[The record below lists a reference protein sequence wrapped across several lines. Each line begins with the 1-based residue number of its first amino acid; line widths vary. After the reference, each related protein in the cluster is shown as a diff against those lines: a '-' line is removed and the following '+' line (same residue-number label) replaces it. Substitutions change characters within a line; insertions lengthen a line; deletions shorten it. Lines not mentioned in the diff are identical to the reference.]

1 MILLENVVKKYD
13 DMIINVN
20 LKINKGE
27 IFGILGVSG
36 SGKTTILNMI
46 QNIVKSDSGTIFKYS
61 DKISMIFQESNLL
74 NNLTVYE
81 NIKLA
86 LKIKKINDYNVIENV
101 LKFVNLNEKTNYY
114 PSSLSGGQKQKV
126 SIARAI
132 SMKPDILLCD
142 EPTASLDNISKK
154 DIVNLFK
161 KINEEYNTTI
171 IIVTHEV
178 DIAKSL
184 CDKIAVIEN
193 GKILEVIEN
202 EKKNLFLN
210 NKNYLEYVKEVI
222 NG

>member
-46 QNIVKSDSGTIFKYS
+46 QNIVKSDSGTILKYS

-86 LKIKKINDYNVIENV
+86 LKIKKINDYNAIENV

-142 EPTASLDNISKK
+142 EPTASLDNVSKK

>member
-142 EPTASLDNISKK
+142 EPTASLDNVSKK